1 MRHTLVYSLRG
12 LAFVRVR
19 LWLTLN
25 MSFGKSSQSQ
35 KYPGNTFLFFPLA
48 SHMVAW
54 GRAESI
60 ASQEPKNLSFLPF
73 AVKEVDPSHFV
84 RSVLLLYLKMYTHNL
99 HACFYSFSQTT
110 LTRHRACF
118 ASFSRGLLHLLQ
130 SYLLTLLQ
138 SMSTLNRIFVTL
150 RVLCIYCS

>member
-35 KYPGNTFLFFPLA
+35 KYLLVLSFGFAHGCLGT
-48 SHMVAW
+48 
-54 GRAESI
+54 
-60 ASQEPKNLSFLPF
+60 SQEPKNLSFLPC

-84 RSVLLLYLKMYTHNL
+84 RSVLLLYLKLYTHISSCMLLFIQSDHTYSTPSLLCLIFSGVIASSSVLSINL
-99 HACFYSFSQTT
+99 ASVYVNTQQNF
-110 LTRHRACF
+110 RH
-118 ASFSRGLLHLLQ
+118 SSSL
-130 SYLLTLLQ
+130 
-138 SMSTLNRIFVTL
+138 
-150 RVLCIYCS
+150 IYCS